1 MCIEHVYFQFT
12 DLDDE
17 DDTPSQ
23 PRKRQISLGG
33 GAGGSGSASEKKQKG
48 PKRQLLDDSATD
60 AKVATKSATDA
71 IKSFD
76 DLFSDDDK
84 KNE

>member
-1 MCIEHVYFQFT
+1 MCFEHVYFQFT

-48 PKRQLLDDSATD
+48 PKRQLLDDS
-60 AKVATKSATDA
+60 VASTGGG
-71 IKSFD
+71 SFRKCK
-76 DLFSDDDK
+76 LCPETFDK
-84 KNE
+84 AANMK